1 MTIRAVFSDLGGVIV
16 RTEHQA
22 PRQRLAEQFGMDYE
36 DIEKLVFGGGT
47 NGSAARASVGEI
59 SEEEHWQNV
68 VKALKLP
75 ASEIQRVRDEFFGGD
90 VIDRNLLAFYQALK
104 PKYKVG
110 VISNAWNGLRQY
122 MEREKFADVF
132 DSIVISA
139 EVGVA
144 KPAEKIYRIAL
155 EKFGVKANEA
165 VFVDDFIENIEACE
179 KIGMKGIHF
188 TDADSALKQL
198 KKILAVPD

>member
-36 DIEKLVFGGGT
+36 DIEKLVFGGGS

-90 VIDRNLLAFYQALK
+90 VIDRNLLAFYQALR

-179 KIGMKGIHF
+179 KLGMKGIHF
-188 TDADSALKQL
+188 TDADSAIKQL
-198 KKILAVPD
+198 KKILALPN